1 MINWE
6 RDHRPPSEL
15 KKPNTRLL
23 FTRINTFFN
32 MEVTKNFAGFVNM
45 VDMNYYEVYD
55 FYQAAVG
62 NEESQTTFR
71 VLPAN
76 GAPEDIL
83 IIYNA
88 YNDIIALRL
97 TPTAKNYL
105 PEWIEQNLMDGMDAE
120 SYWGMEHAKEKD
132 EREDQ

>member
-1 MINWE
+1 
-6 RDHRPPSEL
+6 
-15 KKPNTRLL
+15 
-23 FTRINTFFN
+23 
-32 MEVTKNFAGFVNM
+32 MEVTKDFAGFANM
-45 VDMNYYEVYD
+45 VDMNYHEVYD

-76 GAPEDIL
+76 GAPEDTL

-120 SYWGMEHAKEKD
+120 SYWSMEYAKEKD
-132 EREDQ
+132 ERED